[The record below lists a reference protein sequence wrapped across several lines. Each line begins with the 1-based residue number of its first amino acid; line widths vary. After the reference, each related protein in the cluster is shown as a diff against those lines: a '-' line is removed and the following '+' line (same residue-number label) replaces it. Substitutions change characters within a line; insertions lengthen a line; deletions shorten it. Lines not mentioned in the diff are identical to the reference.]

1 MAGEALKAT
10 ADDPGVPQY
19 DWFFNQ
25 DESKCVVRET
35 YADSD
40 AVLTHLGLIGDLL
53 GRIIE
58 LGGGVQIE
66 VFGSPSTRSS
76 RQPRR
81 FNPRSTR
88 TSKASST
95 RAPLCTGW
103 PCVRLFRD
111 RARSAARHR
120 MRTRAAHLSTRQHSR
135 SASPSTSTGAAGRP
149 QAPGGRRHR
158 PSTVRRPAT
167 LGSAGLPAN
176 SDTMALSGAAQL
188 SD

>member
-1 MAGEALKAT
+1 MAGEVVVGVPNHQAFGAVLPLPLAGRDLMTACPRRTVPCDTIACHVSSDRGTTVKQLQVTATFPRIPSDNLSEFKRMAGEALKAT

-66 VFGSPSTRSS
+66 VFGSPSDALVKATEAL
-76 RQPRR
+76 QPTIYSY
-81 FNPRSTR
+81 FQG
-88 TSKASST
+88 K
-95 RAPLCTGW
+95 
-103 PCVRLFRD
+103 
-111 RARSAARHR
+111 
-120 MRTRAAHLSTRQHSR
+120 
-135 SASPSTSTGAAGRP
+135 
-149 QAPGGRRHR
+149 
-158 PSTVRRPAT
+158 
-167 LGSAGLPAN
+167 
-176 SDTMALSGAAQL
+176 
-188 SD
+188 